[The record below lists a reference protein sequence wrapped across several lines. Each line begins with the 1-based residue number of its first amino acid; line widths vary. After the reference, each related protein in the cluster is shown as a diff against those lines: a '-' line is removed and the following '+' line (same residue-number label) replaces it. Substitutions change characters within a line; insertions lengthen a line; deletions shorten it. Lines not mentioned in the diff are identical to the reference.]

1 MLPQNIKTLAN
12 YIEEAGYETAYIRK
26 WHLASECELVFFF
39 IYEKSPTLPNVS
51 QMLRRIHPFP
61 LPSLRPPKP
70 IQFKIIVPTHP
81 FHIDRQR
88 LFRYTTDEAILNG
101 DPQYL

>member
-1 MLPQNIKTLAN
+1 MSTACSEI
-12 YIEEAGYETAYIRK
+12 AGN
-26 WHLASECELVFFF
+26 W
-39 IYEKSPTLPNVS
+39 TLPWLNKFEALTVS
-51 QMLRRIHPFP
+51 ADSVGVSFFAQKQRGAARFP
-61 LPSLRPPKP
+61 LSAPKP

-88 LFRYTTDEAILNG
+88 LFRYTLIEAILNG